1 MLISAIGGVISISW
15 GYVVAFP
22 VLLVAGILALI
33 GQKEKNKTT
42 LDKGGSIMF
51 LHTRKL
57 LVGLLIGLLIVTLT
71 GCGEP
76 SGVKTGAESDSAK
89 SEAQSKPEE
98 NTKKVA
104 VNKEFSVN
112 GLKITIGEV
121 QVEKERILVGMT
133 IKNETSDKLTFY
145 PDQGSAVVGSMQLDA
160 NMFMTEGDVLVIFGP
175 GLKNPV

>member
-1 MLISAIGGVISISW
+1 
-15 GYVVAFP
+15 
-22 VLLVAGILALI
+22 
-33 GQKEKNKTT
+33 
-42 LDKGGSIMF
+42 MF

-89 SEAQSKPEE
+89 VAVNKEF
-98 NTKKVA
+98 KVA

-121 QVEKERILVGMT
+121 QVKKERILVGMT

-160 NMFMTEGDVLVIFGP
+160 NMFMTEGDVSGDIQP
-175 GLKNPV
+175 GVEKSGVVVFTTPEGKTLTPEEVTSIALHLGNVYNEKSFEAKPFDTTLSLE

>member
-1 MLISAIGGVISISW
+1 
-15 GYVVAFP
+15 
-22 VLLVAGILALI
+22 
-33 GQKEKNKTT
+33 
-42 LDKGGSIMF
+42 MF

-145 PDQGSAVVGSMQLDA
+145 PDQGSAIVGSMQLDA
-160 NMFMTEGDVLVIFGP
+160 NMFMTEGDVSGDIQP
-175 GLKNPV
+175 GVEKSGVVVFTTPEGKTLTPEEVTSIALHLGDVFNEKSFEAKPFDTTLSLE

>member
-1 MLISAIGGVISISW
+1 
-15 GYVVAFP
+15 
-22 VLLVAGILALI
+22 
-33 GQKEKNKTT
+33 
-42 LDKGGSIMF
+42 MF

-89 SEAQSKPEE
+89 
-98 NTKKVA
+98 VA

-121 QVEKERILVGMT
+121 QVKKERILVGMT

-160 NMFMTEGDVLVIFGP
+160 NMFMTEGDVSGDIQP
-175 GLKNPV
+175 GVEKSGVVVFTTPEGKTLTPEEVTSIALHLGNVYNEKSFEAKPFDTTLSLE